1 MDRYKIHDI
10 KYYDVGANL
19 FLGQNGQIV
28 RNQIVPLDFVYG
40 LRPGDVV
47 RGLGRRDL
55 MLYHTAFSCRGRL
68 YLVLEPMGDGYRD
81 YVSRFFDAGD
91 RIYFG
96 YALARNLISR
106 GIMPTLDTAKNL
118 GLFLDGRTGKIR

>member
-55 MLYHTAFSCRGRL
+55 MSYHTAFSCRGRL
-68 YLVLEPMGDGYRD
+68 YLVLEPMGDGYDIETMCHDFLMRVTEFILD
-81 YVSRFFDAGD
+81 MRW
-91 RIYFG
+91 
-96 YALARNLISR
+96 R
-106 GIMPTLDTAKNL
+106 GI
-118 GLFLDGRTGKIR
+118 